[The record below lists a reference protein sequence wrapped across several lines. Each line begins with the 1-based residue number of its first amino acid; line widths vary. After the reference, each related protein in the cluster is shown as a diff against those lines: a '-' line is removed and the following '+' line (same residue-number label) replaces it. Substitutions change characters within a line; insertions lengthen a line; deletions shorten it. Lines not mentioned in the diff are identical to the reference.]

1 MAVLHHAF
9 RCAVTPDFERD
20 LQNLMREWAS
30 GDRGAF
36 AEAAKARYAAL
47 TQLEDIHTAFYL
59 GPDGAAPS
67 WLEPAFISPGLAAL
81 VMLSPDFKPLPSLSA
96 SHDTNHALLARH
108 LPALGWSEDEIRA
121 LIYGWPIETVLQRYV
136 RGSSMPV
143 PGGFAHT
150 GGWTP
155 PGMTDILRE
164 RLDILASGLPA
175 RSHKLAEEAWH
186 SLKDNNTFEDAQTML
201 AHLDSYDWLVMAI
214 TH

>member
-9 RCAVTPDFERD
+9 RCAVTADFERD

-30 GDRGAF
+30 GDRGVF
-36 AEAAKARYAAL
+36 ADVAKARYAGLAH
-47 TQLEDIHTAFYL
+47 LENINTAFYL
-59 GPDGAAPS
+59 GPGGAAPS
-67 WLEPAFISPGLAAL
+67 WLEPAFISAGLAAF
-81 VMLSPDFKPLPSLSA
+81 VMLAPDLEPLPSLSA

-108 LPALGWSEDEIRA
+108 LPALGWSEDEFRA

-136 RGSSMPV
+136 RGTSTAV
-143 PGGFAHT
+143 AGGFAHT

-164 RLDILASGLPA
+164 RLDILASGRPA
-175 RSHKLAEEAWH
+175 KSHKLAEEALH
-186 SLKDNNTFEDAQTML
+186 ALKENNAFEDAQKML
-201 AHLDSYDWLVMAI
+201 AHLDRYDWLVMAI

>member
-1 MAVLHHAF
+1 MAVLRHAF

-20 LQNLMREWAS
+20 LHKLMREWAS

-36 AEAAKARYAAL
+36 ADVAKARYATLAHR
-47 TQLEDIHTAFYL
+47 EDIHAGFYL
-59 GPDGAAPS
+59 GPDGASPS
-67 WLEPAFISPGLAAL
+67 WLEPAFISAGLAAL
-81 VMLSPDFKPLPSLSA
+81 VMLAPDFEALPSLSA

-121 LIYGWPIETVLQRYV
+121 LIHGWPIETVLQRYAP
-136 RGSSMPV
+136 GSCVPV

-186 SLKDNNTFEDAQTML
+186 SLKEKNAFEDAQTMV
-201 AHLDSYDWLVMAI
+201 AHLDGYDWLVMAI